1 MDENGGE
8 IRIKA
13 NKGVILA
20 TGGFE
25 WNDEYVK
32 TFARVPLHGGISWD
46 GNVGDGL
53 RMAMGLGCELALMGH
68 TFGMPNFLA
77 HAEYAREH
85 GGMVCMAGNAS
96 RSNPG
101 SIMVDQTGR
110 RFCREDSGY
119 MSCNN
124 AFGGY
129 LNFGDE
135 GYACDPAWWI
145 CDQACYDANGGV
157 TGTVASWGYP
167 VPEIDEATYVYQADT
182 LLELGELVG
191 INAEQLVRT
200 VEEYNE
206 HAAQGCDPLFH
217 RGEVG
222 TAGMPAFELK
232 TIEQPPFYAVAMVA
246 GCCGTIGGPRLNQNA
261 QVMHATGEP
270 IEGLYAMGNC
280 AGVGG
285 PGPSY
290 GGEGGTLGPA
300 FVFGVI
306 AANHAATR

>member
-1 MDENGGE
+1 METSKTGE
-8 IRIKA
+8 IGKA
-13 NKGVILA
+13 YLDHMQMGMGMDDMVEAYLA
-20 TGGFE
+20 NTQKVVDVFKAADLGL
-25 WNDEYVK
+25 K
-32 TFARVPLHGGISWD
+32 PLP
-46 GNVGDGL
+46 
-53 RMAMGLGCELALMGH
+53 R
-68 TFGMPNFLA
+68 
-77 HAEYAREH
+77 
-85 GGMVCMAGNAS
+85 
-96 RSNPG
+96 
-101 SIMVDQTGR
+101 
-110 RFCREDSGY
+110 
-119 MSCNN
+119 
-124 AFGGY
+124 
-129 LNFGDE
+129 
-135 GYACDPAWWI
+135 
-145 CDQACYDANGGV
+145 NGGV

-270 IEGLYAMGNC
+270 IQGLYAMGNC